1 MKKIIQTVS
10 ALALI
15 GLFAVATIDVSAAQT
30 GFSIKANSSYNA
42 KSSANLKEDN
52 ILQAYVDWRSSSESS
67 HKEWFQMVNS
77 NSEIRSDSKLF
88 SYLSEGSIPEYSS
101 CKYGYYYYL
110 RARREHI
117 INPSTTVKG
126 VWES

>member
-1 MKKIIQTVS
+1 MKKIFHSVS

-30 GFSIKANSSYNA
+30 GFSIKANSSYSA
-42 KSSANLKEDN
+42 KSSVNVKSDN
-52 ILQAYVDWRSSSESS
+52 VLQAYVNWQSSNESS
-67 HKEWFQMVNS
+67 HKEWFQMVNT
-77 NSEIRSDSKLF
+77 NNDIRSESKLF
-88 SYLSEGSIPEYSS
+88 LYLSEGSIPEYSS
-101 CKYGYYYYL
+101 TKNGYYYYL

>member
-1 MKKIIQTVS
+1 MKKIIQSVS

-15 GLFAVATIDVSAAQT
+15 GLFAVTTIDVSAAQT
-30 GFSIKANSSYNA
+30 GFSIKANSSYSA
-42 KSSANLKEDN
+42 KSSANVKSDN
-52 ILQAYVDWRSSSESS
+52 VLQAYVNWQSSSESS
-67 HKEWFQMVNS
+67 HKEWFQMVNT
-77 NSEIRSDSKLF
+77 NNEIRSESKLF
-88 SYLSEGSIPEYSS
+88 LYLSEGSIPEYSS
-101 CKYGYYYYL
+101 AKNGYYYYL

>member
-1 MKKIIQTVS
+1 MKKIIQSVS

-15 GLFAVATIDVSAAQT
+15 GLFAVTTIDVSAAQT
-30 GFSIKANSSYNA
+30 GFSIKANSSYSA
-42 KSSANLKEDN
+42 KSSANVKSDN
-52 ILQAYVDWRSSSESS
+52 VLQAYVNWQSSNESS

-77 NSEIRSDSKLF
+77 NNDIRSESKLF
-88 SYLSEGSIPEYSS
+88 LYLSEGSIPEYDS
-101 CKYGYYYYL
+101 CKATYYYYL